1 MLYGARSQRISSM
14 NSVSRMLALVIL
26 LLVIGGLFSR
36 SKCSVFQAPDTKI
49 IQGIISSAI
58 VRKKIP
64 VCPRSVV
71 YGYQIINSYPHDTNA
86 FTQGL
91 VFHDGFLYE
100 STGIRGKSSLR
111 KVELETGNVLQQYLL
126 PARFFGEGLTLWG
139 NKLIQLTWQ
148 RGVGF
153 IYDRGLFNL
162 LNSFSYS
169 TEGWGIT
176 HNNRYLVMSDG
187 SPVLY
192 FLDPETFQPIRT
204 IKVHDRDVLI
214 ANLNE
219 LEYVKGE
226 IYANI
231 WLTDYIVRVSPETGQ
246 VLGWINLEGLL
257 SGADRTPTANV
268 LNGIA
273 YDENQD
279 RLFVTGKYWPKLFEI
294 KLTEVSVFSETK
306 SGKNAGQKTDCQR
319 E

>member
-1 MLYGARSQRISSM
+1 M
-14 NSVSRMLALVIL
+14 NSASRKLALVIL
-26 LLVIGGLFSR
+26 LLVTGSLFAR
-36 SKCSVFQAPDTKI
+36 SKCSFSQTPDTKI
-49 IQGIISSAI
+49 IQGIISSATI
-58 VRKKIP
+58 RKKILA
-64 VCPRSVV
+64 CPKSVV
-71 YGYQIINSYPHDTNA
+71 HGYQIINSYPHDTNA

-91 VFHDGFLYE
+91 LFHDGFLYE
-100 STGIRGKSSLR
+100 STGIRGRSTLR
-111 KVELETGNVLQQYLL
+111 KVDLNTGKILRQYFL

-139 NKLIQLTWQ
+139 NRLIQLTWQ

-153 IYDRGLFNL
+153 VYDRKSFNL
-162 LNSFSYS
+162 LDNFSYS

-176 HNNRYLVMSDG
+176 HNNQYLVMSDG

-192 FLDPETFQPIRT
+192 FLDPEKLQLIRT

-231 WLTDYIVRVSPETGQ
+231 WLTDYIVRISPETGQ

-257 SGADRTPTANV
+257 SSADRTPAANV

-294 KLTEVSVFSETK
+294 KLTKVSAFSGTR
-306 SGKNAGQKTDCQR
+306 SRKNAGQEADCQGK
-319 E
+319 